1 MNAEELRARTIAA
14 ARSHPSR
21 THRAFRA
28 HAILW
33 MTSSVALSLSIF
45 LLAGGLRAAPRPES
59 LLVGTIAGGLTVAG
73 LAVIAGVHRGRS
85 MLPRPRW
92 QLAFLVA
99 LVPAALFAW
108 KVAWSARYPG
118 MMVDWPERPGLRC
131 FLLTLAMGLGPLVSL
146 IRLYRNSEPVRPG
159 LVGGAMGVVVGAVAW
174 VLLELWCPV
183 AFPRHLLIGHVA
195 PALLLAAIGAILGR
209 NLMGMGEPRQ
219 NITLPSPIS

>member
-14 ARSHPSR
+14 VRRHPSR
-21 THRAFRA
+21 THRVFRA
-28 HAILW
+28 HMILW
-33 MTSSVALSLSIF
+33 MTGSVAISLAIF
-45 LLAGGLRAAPRPES
+45 LLAGGLRAGPRPES
-59 LLVGTIAGGLTVAG
+59 LLVGTMAGTLTVAV
-73 LAVIAGVHRGRS
+73 LAVLVGIHRGRS

-92 QLAFLVA
+92 QLALLVA

-146 IRLYRNSEPVRPG
+146 IVLHRNSEPVRPG
-159 LVGGAMGVVVGAVAW
+159 FAGGAMGVAVGAVVW

-183 AFPRHLLIGHVA
+183 AFPRHLLIGHVT
-195 PALLLAAIGAILGR
+195 PTLLLAIVGSILGR
-209 NLMGMGEPRQ
+209 ATMRLVD
-219 NITLPSPIS
+219 SV